1 MPPLME
7 YLRGRTVVLVSHRPS
22 TIRHVDRL
30 IKLSEGEVVIERDL
44 AGQGSGLDPSAVP
57 DRAGG

>member
-1 MPPLME
+1 
-7 YLRGRTVVLVSHRPS
+7 LVSHRPS

-30 IKLSEGEVVIERDL
+30 IKLSEGQVVIERDL